1 MIRGAIENVTR
12 NRVFGWLWSPDV
24 TLLGRT
30 VLAFLDDVC
39 IGAGKIEGFRQDLKD
54 AGLGDGQAGFNFDL
68 TYPNPAD
75 APRVTVKLEGSDVVL
90 VQRRSRIMPPGAGAS
105 AAARTTRQGPS
116 LTSLQWMRARGWLT
130 QSDYDFLRFFRQLG
144 VYERSLVVPQ
154 ERPERADAQLLDPG
168 ETARGMLMLHRM
180 EEAELRREALAAPQL
195 GGAAGSGCRA
205 GRHDCGLVAQPRPH
219 PGGGGLAS
227 AGLARCPGCR
237 AAGRCGL
244 CRRAG
249 PAVVP
254 GWPLRP
260 RRRRRLPARGSRR
273 FRPRQLKARRG
284 AVQPS
289 PSA

>member
-30 VLAFLDDVC
+30 VLAFLDDAC

-180 EEAELRREALAAPQL
+180 EEAELRREALAAPRDWRRLAEQQEAAAGPGAMIAVWSRSRARIPVVEGSHQQASLVAPDAEPPAGVDYAVGPDRLLFLDGRCAL
-195 GGAAGSGCRA
+195 GAGAAF
-205 GRHDCGLVAQPRPH
+205 P
-219 PGGGGLAS
+219 PGGLEGFVLAS
-227 AGLARCPGCR
+227 
-237 AAGRCGL
+237 
-244 CRRAG
+244 
-249 PAVVP
+249 
-254 GWPLRP
+254 
-260 RRRRRLPARGSRR
+260 
-273 FRPRQLKARRG
+273 
-284 AVQPS
+284 
-289 PSA
+289 